1 MSNGLVEAISAIEKE
16 RGIDEEILYEAISE
30 ALKKAYRNHYGTEG
44 NVRAEVDRET
54 GEFKVFSQR
63 EVIEEVEDDMDPNMY
78 ISLEEARKLGDF
90 GIGDIVEEDKTPDSF
105 GRVAAQTAKQVLL
118 QRLKEAERD
127 IVFDEF
133 NGKLHE
139 IMTGV
144 IQRVENGNVYVE
156 LGKSVALLPMSEQVP
171 GETYQPGDRLKVYI
185 LKVDRE
191 VRGKDTPVIVSRK
204 NREIVKRLFELEIPE
219 VMDGTVQIKA
229 ISREPG
235 IRSKVAVYSVDEQVD
250 AVGSCVGPKGS
261 RVEQIVEEL
270 RGEKI
275 DIIPWSSDVIEFVAA
290 SLSAAKVL
298 MVQINEEEHAA
309 KVIVPDNQLSLAIG
323 MRGINAKL
331 AARLTGWKTDIKSQT
346 QAQEMYDEMIEQERQ
361 AQEQSEE

>member
-191 VRGKDTPVIVSRK
+191 VRG
-204 NREIVKRLFELEIPE
+204 
-219 VMDGTVQIKA
+219 
-229 ISREPG
+229 
-235 IRSKVAVYSVDEQVD
+235 
-250 AVGSCVGPKGS
+250 
-261 RVEQIVEEL
+261 
-270 RGEKI
+270 
-275 DIIPWSSDVIEFVAA
+275 
-290 SLSAAKVL
+290 
-298 MVQINEEEHAA
+298 
-309 KVIVPDNQLSLAIG
+309 
-323 MRGINAKL
+323 
-331 AARLTGWKTDIKSQT
+331 
-346 QAQEMYDEMIEQERQ
+346 
-361 AQEQSEE
+361 